1 MNGDE
6 PYRAFGNSDQPSAA
20 LVAIPPTSNPKPGC
34 MGATA
39 GQELVVWRHHS
50 LPVARI
56 EGSPTREPT
65 HQLEHRG
72 MQWPT
77 DWATAARKLEVV
89 QNAQQDVALVD
100 GA

>member
-1 MNGDE
+1 
-6 PYRAFGNSDQPSAA
+6 
-20 LVAIPPTSNPKPGC
+20 
-34 MGATA
+34 
-39 GQELVVWRHHS
+39 
-50 LPVARI
+50 
-56 EGSPTREPT
+56 
-65 HQLEHRG
+65 